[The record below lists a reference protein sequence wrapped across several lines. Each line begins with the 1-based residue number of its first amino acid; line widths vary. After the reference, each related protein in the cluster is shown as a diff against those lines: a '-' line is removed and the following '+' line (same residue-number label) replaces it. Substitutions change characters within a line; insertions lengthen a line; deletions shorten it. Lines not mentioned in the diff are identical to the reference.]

1 MHLEHTKGD
10 SVINARC
17 KQTLDRCSYLPFG
30 VSVGQG
36 DHQWT
41 DSVPEA
47 DSESLIKNSVDD
59 RLDLERTF
67 LLRVIFFQSP
77 YNVSNF

>member
-1 MHLEHTKGD
+1 M
-10 SVINARC
+10 
-17 KQTLDRCSYLPFG
+17 
-30 VSVGQG
+30 GQG

-67 LLRVIFFQSP
+67 LLRVNFFQSP